1 MISKERKYNL
11 SFQKTASAEAERINA
26 DTKEDKEFNDNN
38 SNISYEKMKEDN
50 IIWNEFVS
58 SEKIKMVARK

>member
-38 SNISYEKMKEDN
+38 SNISYEKKKEDN
-50 IIWNEFVS
+50 II
-58 SEKIKMVARK
+58 